1 VSAAPPAAADT
12 AAAAIPAE
20 ALPSGPLSWVASADH
35 KVTALRIASVA
46 LIFFIA
52 SGLLALVMRTELAQP
67 GLQVVSEGTY
77 NELFTMHGSGMI
89 YLVITPLALALG
101 LYFVPLQVGAAEIW
115 SPRLALSGFW
125 IFVAGGLTM
134 YSGFLTAQGSGRAGW
149 APTYPLA
156 GDHWTPGIGMDM
168 WVLGVILAVLGMF
181 LVGICVLATALRER
195 APGMTL
201 LRMPPFTWAMVA
213 TCLMVITSFPVLIGA
228 MVLLEWDRHVSPVFD
243 STGGPALFQHLF
255 WFYGH
260 PVVYVMFF
268 PFVGAVAEVVSTFSR
283 RRFFGYSLFVISM
296 LLFAALSMSV
306 WAHHMFTTG
315 QVTNQYYS
323 LTSHAL
329 IIPAGIEYFDL
340 IATMIGGAILFRTP
354 MLFAIGFILQF
365 LIGGLTGII
374 VASPPIDYHV
384 HDSFFIVGHF
394 HYTLFAGSV
403 FGLFAATYYW
413 FPKVTGVTLREGLG
427 KLHFWLLV
435 IGTNLTFFPMFFLG
449 FEGMQRRIGNYPAS
463 SGFGDLNLVSTI
475 GAFVIALAIAV
486 FLVNLWVSLRRRE
499 PAGADP
505 WEGQSLEWATS
516 SPPPRFN
523 FRGRLPQV
531 TSFAPLLDRRERDTR
546 GRASA
551 TRTVGPEEEVS

>member
-1 VSAAPPAAADT
+1 VSAAAPPPAD
-12 AAAAIPAE
+12 AAAATLGAE
-20 ALPSGPLSWVASADH
+20 AARGGPVSWVASADH
-35 KVTALRIASVA
+35 KATALRIAGVA

-52 SGLLALVMRTELAQP
+52 SGVLALVMRSELAQP
-67 GLQVVSEGTY
+67 GLQFVSEGTY

-89 YLVITPLALALG
+89 YLVITPFALALG
-101 LYFVPLQVGAAEIW
+101 LYFVPLQVGAAEVW
-115 SPRLALSGFW
+115 SPRLALAGFW
-125 IFVAGGLTM
+125 IFVAGGLMM

-149 APTYPLA
+149 APTYPLV

-168 WVLGVILAVLGMF
+168 WVFGVILAVLGML
-181 LVGICVLATALRER
+181 LVGTCILATALRER
-195 APGMTL
+195 TPGMPL

-213 TCLMVITSFPVLIGA
+213 TSLMVITAFPVLIADMG
-228 MVLLEWDRHVSPVFD
+228 LLEWDRHISPVFD
-243 STGGPALFQHLF
+243 HAGGPALFQHLF

-283 RRFFGYSLFVISM
+283 RRFFGYRLFVVSM

-329 IIPAGIEYFDL
+329 ILPAGIEYFDL
-340 IATMIGGAILFRTP
+340 IATMIGGAILLRTP

-365 LIGGLTGII
+365 FIGGATGII

-384 HDSFFIVGHF
+384 HDSFFVVGHF
-394 HYTLFAGSV
+394 HYTLFAGSI
-403 FGLFAATYYW
+403 FGFFAAAYYW
-413 FPKVTGVTLREGLG
+413 FPKISGTTLREGLG
-427 KLHFWLLV
+427 KLQFWLLV
-435 IGTNLTFFPMFFLG
+435 LGTNLTFFPMFFLG
-449 FEGMQRRIGNYPAS
+449 FDGMQRRIGDYPAS

-475 GAFVIALAIAV
+475 GSFVIALGVLV
-486 FLVNLWVSLRRRE
+486 FLVNLWVSLRHRE
-499 PAGADP
+499 PAGDDP

-523 FRGRLPQV
+523 FRGRLPEIS
-531 TSFAPLLDRRERDTR
+531 SFAPLLDRREREDAR
-546 GRASA
+546 SPESA
-551 TRTVGPEEEVS
+551 